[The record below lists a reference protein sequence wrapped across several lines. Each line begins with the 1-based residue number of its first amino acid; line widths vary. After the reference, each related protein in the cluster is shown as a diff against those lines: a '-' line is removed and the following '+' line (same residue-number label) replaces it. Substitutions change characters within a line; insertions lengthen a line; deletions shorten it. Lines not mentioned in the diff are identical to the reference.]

1 MKEKTIKGEKI
12 IKKTRLEKLYT
23 WGNSQEKHLKK
34 LQAKFIKKQRKRE
47 LKKRCSGVS
56 LTDHI
61 SRILHWK
68 NVILEIF
75 YETDDIQ
82 GTFLLKKII
91 ERE

>member
-1 MKEKTIKGEKI
+1 MKKP
-12 IKKTRLEKLYT
+12 
-23 WGNSQEKHLKK
+23 
-34 LQAKFIKKQRKRE
+34 QAKFIKKQWKRKLE
-47 LKKRCSGVS
+47 KRCSGVS

-82 GTFLLKKII
+82 GTFLLKKKCI
-91 ERE
+91 EKKYTKRISLQEHNLKDFTSG